1 MPEKNNLEG
10 ISMLSV
16 LQQLST
22 RKVRRFVFYAY
33 VFFILFMALF
43 PFSTVGVT
51 RLDEVYVV
59 NYRLDHLVHLLAFF
73 PAYAIFFSAFVP
85 TNMVMRI
92 LVFLSALVFAALAEH
107 LQIFVSYRFY
117 NPADLYSNMAGVV
130 IGWIGFQIFA
140 AVFPEIFRKY
150 FC

>member
-1 MPEKNNLEG
+1 MPVKNNFRETHKLGLIE
-10 ISMLSV
+10 
-16 LQQLST
+16 QLGQK
-22 RKVRRFVFYAY
+22 RVRRFVFYAY

-59 NYRLDHLVHLLAFF
+59 NFRLDHLVHLLAFF

-85 TNMVMRI
+85 TSMVTRI

-117 NPADLYSNMAGVV
+117 NPADLFSNMAGVV

-140 AVFPEIFRKY
+140 AFFPAIFRKF